1 MSVLGDLSWRRWA
14 VRLGVAALLA
24 FAAAAW
30 PYRLFGG
37 PASAQVDR
45 LGAEVERTRGAAR
58 DRRAQLVDLRR
69 DIDALKNQP
78 GAIEDIARRKLGM
91 VMPGELVL
99 RFEPGEP
106 PAQAAPPAALSA
118 APAAAPG
125 AAP

>member
-1 MSVLGDLSWRRWA
+1 MSLPGDPTWRRWT

-24 FAAAAW
+24 LAAAAW

-45 LGAEVERTRGAAR
+45 LGAELERTRGAAR
-58 DRRAQLVDLRR
+58 DRRAQIAELRR
-69 DIDALKNQP
+69 EIDALKNQP
-78 GAIEDIARRKLGM
+78 GAIEDLARRDLGM
-91 VMPGELVL
+91 VMPGELVI

-106 PAQAAPPAALSA
+106 PPEATAPA

-125 AAP
+125 GSP